1 MARTGAVS
9 SEAAGKSRRPERPGG
24 AGQAKDDPV
33 EAQRGLLL
41 GESLPLHVR
50 PDLLGHL
57 GRADGARAHHRLHGV
72 LASLEVDRV
81 ATKRLFL
88 RHALCPPSSGC
99 GIRRPAPPDRSEGI
113 IAMLRGSAREKYN
126 P

>member
-1 MARTGAVS
+1 MARMGPSVVGGGGQVKKTGTSWRRRAGS
-9 SEAAGKSRRPERPGG
+9 GRSGRDAA
-24 AGQAKDDPV
+24 A
-33 EAQRGLLL
+33 LLL

-50 PDLLGHL
+50 PDLLRHL
-57 GRADGARAHHRLHGV
+57 GRADGPPAHNRLHRV

-81 ATKRLFL
+81 AAKRLFL

-99 GIRRPAPPDRSEGI
+99 GIRRPAPPDRAEGI
-113 IAMLRGSAREKYN
+113 IAGLRGSAREKYN